1 MLELRDGRRV
11 MIPLSLLRFVPS
23 VEDVCIGE
31 TAMDHGDTTDPG
43 PKSGSSSVPQ
53 WVGLW
58 SEDDGDEDDV
68 TVVWEDS
75 A

>member
-1 MLELRDGRRV
+1 M
-11 MIPLSLLRFVPS
+11 PS

-43 PKSGSSSVPQ
+43 PESGSSSIPQ

-58 SEDDGDEDDV
+58 SEEDGDEDDV